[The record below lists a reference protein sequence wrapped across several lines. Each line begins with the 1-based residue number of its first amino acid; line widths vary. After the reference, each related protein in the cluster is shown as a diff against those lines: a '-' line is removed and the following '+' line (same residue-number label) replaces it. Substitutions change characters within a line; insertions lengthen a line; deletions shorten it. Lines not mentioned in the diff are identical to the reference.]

1 MNFKTCL
8 HEKADV
14 CPEIGKLLPRHIK
27 YDQLH
32 RICTTTPQPTT
43 TLPTTTQPT
52 TTFPATTITQPTT
65 TTKSTTTPATVTQQP
80 LPTTT
85 DLQDTTNLT
94 TTTIAESTIATTHI
108 STITTL
114 KSPVP
119 RAENDT
125 LALEFPPSTTTVL
138 NDTNYTT
145 TMDDLEATSVSLYE
159 RKTVNRSINSNLT
172 LVPTTEDSVNTTR
185 ENVAK
190 VTKQPDATIEGK

>member
-32 RICTTTPQPTT
+32 SICTTTPQPTT
-43 TLPTTTQPT
+43 TLPTTTTQPT
-52 TTFPATTITQPTT
+52 TTTITQPTT
-65 TTKSTTTPATVTQQP
+65 TAKSTTTSTTVTQQP
-80 LPTTT
+80 LPTTA
-85 DLQDTTNLT
+85 DLQDTTSLT

-114 KSPVP
+114 KSPVS

-125 LALEFPPSTTTVL
+125 LALEFPPSPTTVL

-159 RKTVNRSINSNLT
+159 RKTVNKSINSNLT

>member
-32 RICTTTPQPTT
+32 SICTTTPQPTT
-43 TLPTTTQPT
+43 TLPTTTTQRT
-52 TTFPATTITQPTT
+52 TTITQPTT
-65 TTKSTTTPATVTQQP
+65 TTKSTTTPTTVTQQP
-80 LPTTT
+80 LPTT
-85 DLQDTTNLT
+85 DLQDTTTLT

-138 NDTNYTT
+138 NDTNYATN
-145 TMDDLEATSVSLYE
+145 MDDLEATSVSLNE
-159 RKTVNRSINSNLT
+159 RKIVNKSINSNLT

>member
-32 RICTTTPQPTT
+32 SICTTTPQPTT
-43 TLPTTTQPT
+43 TLPTTTTQRT
-52 TTFPATTITQPTT
+52 TTITQPTT
-65 TTKSTTTPATVTQQP
+65 TTKSTTTPTTVTQQP
-80 LPTTT
+80 LPTT
-85 DLQDTTNLT
+85 DLQDTTTLT

-108 STITTL
+108 STITTSI
-114 KSPVP
+114 SPVP

-138 NDTNYTT
+138 KDTNYTT
-145 TMDDLEATSVSLYE
+145 TMDDLEATSVSLNE
-159 RKTVNRSINSNLT
+159 RKIVNKSINSNLT

-190 VTKQPDATIEGK
+190 VTKQPDSTIEGK